1 MGSHFSEL
9 GNTQDQ
15 QNGSNSLQVKFYILF
30 FFPLLSISLS
40 IYIYILFPLQTHIIL
55 DLTIY
60 PNYIFKNNNIN
71 KGRQWR

>member
-15 QNGSNSLQVKFYILF
+15 QNGMNSLQVKFYILF
-30 FFPLLSISLS
+30 FFLSLS
-40 IYIYILFPLQTHIIL
+40 ILFPLQIHIIL

-60 PNYIFKNNNIN
+60 PHYIFKNNTIN
-71 KGRQWR
+71 KGRRQWR